1 LNISQKVL
9 LEVHHEKGSSKGDYV
24 IFKMISIP
32 PFKFLID
39 KQKKRIKKYLFNK
52 ISILKWVL

>member
-1 LNISQKVL
+1 
-9 LEVHHEKGSSKGDYV
+9 LEIHHEKGSSKGDYV

-39 KQKKRIKKYLFNK
+39 KKKIELK
-52 ISILKWVL
+52 I